1 MTPKE
6 YLQQY
11 RDAVRRAAAAQ
22 DHLDELRSMATRITP
37 NYSSEGG
44 GTHQT
49 GDKLGAAVARI
60 MDAES
65 RVSDEIE
72 ILEATER
79 EVVKTIDSVEDKTLR
94 TLLYERYINDKTFE
108 LIAVSM
114 SYSWRQTCRLHG
126 AALQAVKDV
135 ISGLDGETWNN

>member
-11 RDAVRRAAAAQ
+11 REAAKRARAAL

-37 NYSSEGG
+37 NYGGEGG

-60 MDAES
+60 IDAEN
-65 RVSDEIE
+65 RVSDELE
-72 ILEATER
+72 MLEAIEH
-79 EVVKTIDSVEDKTLR
+79 EVLNTILRVKDATLS
-94 TLLYERYINDKTFE
+94 TLLYERYINGKTWE
-108 LIAVSM
+108 QIAVDM
-114 SYSWRQTCRLHG
+114 HYSYRGVTKMHG
-126 AALQAVKDV
+126 RALLAVKECIEV
-135 ISGLDGETWNN
+135 PT